1 LSFSCNIIGMKHFLF
16 KMLLFKIYQYINY
29 TKIHMKLILS
39 LHSIQLK
46 ILNLHEMVLPKVIQF
61 QGFRRSDKVASGAK
75 RRSDKLS
82 ASDRFWNIA
91 SHIRLR
97 VERYT
102 CVDCITLTYI
112 L

>member
-1 LSFSCNIIGMKHFLF
+1 MKHFLF
-16 KMLLFKIYQYINY
+16 KMFLFKIYQYINY
-29 TKIHMKLILS
+29 TKYNNVILILS
-39 LHSIQLK
+39 LHDIQFK
-46 ILNLHEMVLPKVIQF
+46 ILNLHEMVLPRVIQF

-97 VERYT
+97 IERYT
-102 CVDCITLTYI
+102 CVDCILF
-112 L
+112 

>member
-1 LSFSCNIIGMKHFLF
+1 
-16 KMLLFKIYQYINY
+16 
-29 TKIHMKLILS
+29 
-39 LHSIQLK
+39 
-46 ILNLHEMVLPKVIQF
+46 MVLPKVIQF

-102 CVDCITLTYI
+102 CVDCIL